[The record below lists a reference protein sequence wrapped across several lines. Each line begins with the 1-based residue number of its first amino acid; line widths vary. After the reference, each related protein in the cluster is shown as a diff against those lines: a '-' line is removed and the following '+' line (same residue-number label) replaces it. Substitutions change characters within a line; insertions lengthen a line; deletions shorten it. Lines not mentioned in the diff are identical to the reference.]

1 MRGYRFVI
9 PALLLLLSACASSG
23 ANKSSEPRRDRNVI
37 TREEISGS
45 PEHNALNLIR
55 SLRPGML
62 NERGKTSI
70 ANLDPG
76 IVVFLDGQRYGDVS
90 SLDAMEAN
98 TIEEIRYLTAAQAQS
113 SFGTGF
119 PQGVILITSR
129 TR

>member
-1 MRGYRFVI
+1 MRANRLVI
-9 PALLLLLSACASSG
+9 PALLLLLSACASAGS
-23 ANKSSEPRRDRNVI
+23 KSSTERRDRNVI
-37 TREEISGS
+37 TRDEIASS
-45 PEHNALNLIR
+45 PEHSALNLIR

-70 ANLDPG
+70 ANADPG
-76 IVVFLDGQRYGDVS
+76 IVIFLDGQRFGDIS

-98 TIEEIRYLTAAQAQS
+98 TIQEIRYLSAAQAQAR
-113 SFGTGF
+113 FGTGY